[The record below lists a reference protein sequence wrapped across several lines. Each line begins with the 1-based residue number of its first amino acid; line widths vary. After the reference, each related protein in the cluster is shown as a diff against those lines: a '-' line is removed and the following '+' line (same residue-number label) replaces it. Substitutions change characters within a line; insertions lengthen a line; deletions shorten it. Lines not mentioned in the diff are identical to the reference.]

1 MKIKFEKFDIVMV
14 DFGDNTI
21 GSEQGGKRPAII
33 VQNDIGNHFAATTIV
48 IPFSTKLKK
57 INQPTHTLIK
67 KGRGTGLVKDSI
79 VLCECIRNIS
89 ELRIEKYLGKIT
101 SMDDKRA
108 IKIACDANFMWGD
121 DAE

>member
-67 KGRGTGLVKDSI
+67 KGKRYRVGKRFYCFVRMHKKYFRIKNRKIPWKD
-79 VLCECIRNIS
+79 NIYG
-89 ELRIEKYLGKIT
+89 R
-101 SMDDKRA
+101 
-108 IKIACDANFMWGD
+108 
-121 DAE
+121 

>member
-89 ELRIEKYLGKIT
+89 ESINEQVR
-101 SMDDKRA
+101 DFA
-108 IKIACDANFMWGD
+108 
-121 DAE
+121 

>member
-67 KGRGTGLVKDSI
+67 KGRDSI

-121 DAE
+121 DVA

>member
-67 KGRGTGLVKDSI
+67 KGRGTG
-79 VLCECIRNIS
+79 
-89 ELRIEKYLGKIT
+89 
-101 SMDDKRA
+101 
-108 IKIACDANFMWGD
+108 
-121 DAE
+121 